1 MANIEVSME
10 DPRTEKVE
18 KAISH
23 FQHRAEKAL
32 ALEKFLVEIEFPEN
46 LDLNDL
52 PALERRARLY
62 ISIAQARYDAG
73 EMSEHELLFHQCFAI
88 ETQVHE
94 SRWTNGVYDEF
105 LNPIA
110 ERMKAVEKAHGLAD
124 DEFWLKSDAPEDYLR
139 LSAEYDKEMERRLLE
154 TFFEFGA
161 SELKELYL
169 SKREEFDRLHHIG
182 GKSIFLKGDRPRLQ
196 LLASSYEDE
205 AKRAEQAGA
214 FLAAS
219 VMLGSA
225 IEARLI
231 VTCLENEEKIK
242 ETLGKLQLTNKD
254 LKSKNP
260 VVWSLD
266 VLIKVCSAAGWIPD
280 YKVGG
285 FTFSGSKMAG
295 FIRSTR
301 NQVHPKVKLK
311 NSRGLV
317 MGMEQF
323 KDIRSAHSLLASS
336 LSWPKQQEK

>member
-1 MANIEVSME
+1 ME
-10 DPRTEKVE
+10 DVGAEKIE

-23 FQHRAEKAL
+23 FQRRAEKAL
-32 ALEKFLVEIEFPEN
+32 ALEKLLVDIDFPEK

-73 EMSEHELLFHQCFAI
+73 EVSEHELLFHKCFAI
-88 ETQVHE
+88 ENQVHE
-94 SRWTNGVYDEF
+94 SRWANGIYDES

-110 ERMKAVEKAHGLAD
+110 EKMKAVEKGHGLAD

-139 LSAEYDKEMERRLLE
+139 FSAAYDKEMERKLLE
-154 TFFEFGA
+154 TFVEFGA
-161 SELKELYL
+161 DDLKELYL
-169 SKREEFDRLHHIG
+169 SNREEFDRLHHIG
-182 GKSIFLKGDRPRLQ
+182 GRSIFLKGDRPRLQ
-196 LLASSYEDE
+196 FLASSYEDE
-205 AKRAEQAGA
+205 AERAEQAGA

-225 IEARLI
+225 IETRLI

-242 ETLGKLQLTNKD
+242 ETLDRLQLTNKD

-260 VVWSLD
+260 VTWSLE
-266 VLIKVCSAAGWIPD
+266 VLIKVCSTAGWIPD

-285 FTFSGSKMAG
+285 FTFSGSKMAE
-295 FIRSTR
+295 FLRSTR

-317 MGMEQF
+317 MGLEQF
-323 KDIRSAHSLLASS
+323 KDIRSAHSLLSSS
-336 LSWPKQQEK
+336 LNWPNKQKQSDA